1 MISRQSITRVLLFL
15 FTALLYPV
23 LAAMIFCIR
32 LFRKNNDPRIVI
44 MHFAG
49 IGDTLLMTPALQML
63 REKYPGSTI
72 DLALTHPRV
81 KTAFSPHPALD
92 HIMTLP
98 QRSKGYL
105 SFDRINKRF
114 SGLIRVL
121 YYFPDTCLQILF
133 GCYDIAIV
141 YALSGASLNLS
152 GSLSWLAMIPCR
164 AGLKNLYL
172 NRQYDMDYK
181 TIHRMHVYIKILS
194 LLNIEKKGLK
204 GQDYY
209 FPLCMKDMKR
219 AQQTVENYADLP
231 KPWLV
236 MHPGG
241 VDLQVPR
248 RWPESSFRTVAEWF
262 EANTG
267 GSVFVIGSEDEM
279 SLCRYVADTGRG
291 RIISVAGDMP
301 VRETAGFLK
310 HADLFLSNDT
320 GTMHMAG
327 AVHVPGIFAVFGPTD
342 PSLLIPKDVPVH
354 AFQATLPCVP
364 CAGSVIDGKTRSC
377 IRDVEGECL
386 KKISPEMV
394 INEMAR
400 YVKTHY

>member
-1 MISRQSITRVLLFL
+1 
-15 FTALLYPV
+15 
-23 LAAMIFCIR
+23 
-32 LFRKNNDPRIVI
+32 
-44 MHFAG
+44 
-49 IGDTLLMTPALQML
+49 
-63 REKYPGSTI
+63 
-72 DLALTHPRV
+72 
-81 KTAFSPHPALD
+81 
-92 HIMTLP
+92 
-98 QRSKGYL
+98 
-105 SFDRINKRF
+105 
-114 SGLIRVL
+114 
-121 YYFPDTCLQILF
+121 
-133 GCYDIAIV
+133 
-141 YALSGASLNLS
+141 
-152 GSLSWLAMIPCR
+152 
-164 AGLKNLYL
+164 
-172 NRQYDMDYK
+172 
-181 TIHRMHVYIKILS
+181 
-194 LLNIEKKGLK
+194 
-204 GQDYY
+204 
-209 FPLCMKDMKR
+209 
-219 AQQTVENYADLP
+219 
-231 KPWLV
+231 